1 MVNLRADNRV
11 DSLGW
16 TESHQKLKPVNPA
29 FERIRPQRH
38 KFKACLGCRQNHQKS
53 KQTNKRIPVL
63 SQVLRRSLCAFRET
77 YSGWDTA
84 AHSRVSNVTPPGS
97 LPKL

>member
-1 MVNLRADNRV
+1 MIGLTVT
-11 DSLGW
+11 LGW
-16 TESHQKLKPVNPA
+16 TESHQMLKPVTPA
-29 FERIRPQRH
+29 FGRIRPHRH

-53 KQTNKRIPVL
+53 KQTNKCVPVS
-63 SQVLRRSLCAFRET
+63 SQVLRRSLYAFSET

-84 AHSRVSNVTPPGS
+84 AQGRVSTVTPPGS